1 MDNKSAYLFGKHNQ
15 LSLEDALAFYDG
27 KIKVNEMCGFTNED
41 QHKAAIVARSV
52 IADAIAHK
60 GRESERSA
68 KIRELQNEISRLKH
82 QKSELQGIMYRGN
95 MLSAGDLI
103 ALCENYRL
111 KSELA
116 IERSHKLEQAAHELV
131 GRAL

>member
-1 MDNKSAYLFGKHNQ
+1 MDNKSTYLFGKHNK
-15 LSLEDALAFYDG
+15 LSLEDALAFYNG

-52 IADAIAHK
+52 IADAIANE

-68 KIRELQNEISRLKH
+68 KIRELQNEISQLKS
-82 QKSELQGIMYRGN
+82 QKSGPQTIMYRGN
-95 MLSAGDLI
+95 MLSAGELV
-103 ALCENYRL
+103 ALCEKYRL

-116 IERSHKLEQAAHELV
+116 IERSHKLEQAVRELV
-131 GRAL
+131 G

>member
-52 IADAIAHK
+52 IADAIANE

-68 KIRELQNEISRLKH
+68 KIRELQNEISRLKC
-82 QKSELQGIMYRGN
+82 QKREAQAVMYRGS
-95 MLSAGDLI
+95 MLSAGGLV

-116 IERSHKLEQAAHELV
+116 IERSHKLEQALRKLV
-131 GRAL
+131 G

>member
-15 LSLEDALAFYDG
+15 LSLDDALAFYDG
-27 KIKVNEMCGFTNED
+27 KIKINEMCGFTNED

-52 IADAIAHK
+52 IADAISNE

-68 KIRELQNEISRLKH
+68 KIRELKNEISRLKSH
-82 QKSELQGIMYRGN
+82 KPEPQTIMYRGN
-95 MLSAGDLI
+95 MISAGDLV
-103 ALCENYRL
+103 ALCEKYRL

-116 IERSHKLEQAAHELV
+116 IERSHKLEQAMRKLV
-131 GRAL
+131 E

>member
-1 MDNKSAYLFGKHNQ
+1 
-15 LSLEDALAFYDG
+15 
-27 KIKVNEMCGFTNED
+27 MCGFTNED

-111 KSELA
+111 KK
-116 IERSHKLEQAAHELV
+116 RT
-131 GRAL
+131 GN

>member
-15 LSLEDALAFYDG
+15 LSLDDALAFYDG
-27 KIKVNEMCGFTNED
+27 KIKINEMCGFTNED

-52 IADAIAHK
+52 IADAISNE

-68 KIRELQNEISRLKH
+68 KIRELKNEISRLKS
-82 QKSELQGIMYRGN
+82 QRSEPQTIMYRGN
-95 MLSAGDLI
+95 MLSAGDLV

-116 IERSHKLEQAAHELV
+116 IERSHKLEQAMRKLV
-131 GRAL
+131 E

>member
-15 LSLEDALAFYDG
+15 LSLDDALAFYDG
-27 KIKVNEMCGFTNED
+27 KIKINEMCGFTNED

-52 IADAIAHK
+52 IADAISNE

-68 KIRELQNEISRLKH
+68 KIRELKNEISRLKS
-82 QKSELQGIMYRGN
+82 QRSEPQTIMYRGN
-95 MLSAGDLI
+95 MLSAGDLV

-116 IERSHKLEQAAHELV
+116 IERSHKLEQALRELV
-131 GRAL
+131 E